1 MNAIGTNSLWKTKTT
16 GDVNPSTEEVRRQE
30 EKRFPRRQGKEKGW
44 GADAGLEEEEKKGE
58 ETDKWGAVREENKE
72 EKKLKWNLKRR

>member
-16 GDVNPSTEEVRRQE
+16 GDVNPSTEEVEQE

-44 GADAGLEEEEKKGE
+44 GEQMLGQK
-58 ETDKWGAVREENKE
+58 
-72 EKKLKWNLKRR
+72 KRRKERNR